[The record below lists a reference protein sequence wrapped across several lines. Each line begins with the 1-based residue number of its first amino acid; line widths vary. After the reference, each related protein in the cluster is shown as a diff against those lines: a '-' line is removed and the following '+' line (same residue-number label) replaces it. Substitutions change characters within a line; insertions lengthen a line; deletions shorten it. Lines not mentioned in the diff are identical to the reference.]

1 MDVLEFN
8 RQYLMGR
15 PRKDYGEP
23 SFSDLDFLDPHVI
36 PMIVC
41 RDGFKVSVQ
50 ASRTHYCQPRDNYG
64 PWFQVELGYPSEGDD
79 RLTEYMDF
87 YSSDP
92 DELPDPT
99 NQVYGY
105 VPLDIVLAIFEDHGG
120 IDEAE
125 TKKWNDPKLI
135 DGS

>member
-1 MDVLEFN
+1 MTVFEFN
-8 RQYLMGR
+8 EKYLMGR
-15 PRKDYGEP
+15 PRKDYGDGTMP
-23 SFSDLDFLDPHVI
+23 DLDFLDPHVI

-50 ASRTHYCQPRDNYG
+50 ASRTHYCTPRYNSG
-64 PWFQVELGYPSEGDD
+64 PWYQVELGFPSEGDV
-79 RLTEYMDF
+79 RLNEYMDF

-99 NQVYGY
+99 DQVYGY

-120 IDEAE
+120 IDESM
-125 TKKWNDPKLI
+125 TKRWNEPKQI
-135 DGS
+135 EGS